1 MPGSSEMPGTS
12 GIDTT
17 CDSSAIVASITV
29 ARRVDTDHDNKPRS
43 SGTRPASIPGT
54 MSPPAGSQ
62 STTRTGEGHTM
73 ASAHVEVVVPGAALP
88 DVITVN
94 IADHPP
100 AGSKTSA
107 RLPVEAN
114 CASGTPSAVAT
125 RTSTTVICVVAS
137 RLPTSVIVAS
147 IPVGVVETPP
157 GGDEAVPSV
166 GVPLGTLDVA
176 AVP

>member
-12 GIDTT
+12 GIDTAY
-17 CDSSAIVASITV
+17 DNSAIVASITV
-29 ARRVDTDHDNKPRS
+29 ARRVDTDHDNRPRS

-94 IADHPP
+94 IAGSP
-100 AGSKTSA
+100 A
-107 RLPVEAN
+107 RRQQHE
-114 CASGTPSAVAT
+114 CQVAG
-125 RTSTTVICVVAS
+125 RSQLCKRHTVGRRNTHINHGYLRCCVPATDLGNRGFDS
-137 RLPTSVIVAS
+137 R
-147 IPVGVVETPP
+147 GCRRY
-157 GGDEAVPSV
+157 
-166 GVPLGTLDVA
+166 A
-176 AVP
+176 AGRR